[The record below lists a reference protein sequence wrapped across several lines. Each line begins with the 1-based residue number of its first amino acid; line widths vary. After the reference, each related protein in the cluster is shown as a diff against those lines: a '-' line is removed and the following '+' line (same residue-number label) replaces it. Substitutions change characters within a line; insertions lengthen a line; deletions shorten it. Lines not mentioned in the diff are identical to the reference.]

1 MGAVQAQWK
10 PSDWVSTM
18 CPAKNIFYKV
28 DRLDVLTGNLYF
40 AHQIIYLIN
49 KDLEPRECIRWWLW
63 VKIGD
68 NIERDREWCNEW
80 CRDLHILTDVH
91 ERWLGPLPSSVTL
104 SRMVTISDPQFPC
117 LQTGT
122 IILYIT
128 PPPGKAIPHG
138 PDLSLHWLLW
148 SRLSSH
154 LFHHGLQTGFLP
166 TPPWAPWGPFNHRGS
181 EHVYHLM
188 SDDKVRYTEQCSCCY
203 AVNSLQTTH
212 RKRVAGVN
220 LSTQVSVAP
229 GPFVFFL
236 SPHRPEAYCMRET
249 PSFPL
254 PSA

>member
-40 AHQIIYLIN
+40 AQQIIYLVN
-49 KDLEPRECIRWWLW
+49 KDLEPRECIRWWFW

-68 NIERDREWCNEW
+68 NIERDREWCNER
-80 CRDLHILTDVH
+80 CRDLHILIDVH

-104 SRMVTISDPQFPC
+104 SKMVTISDPRFPC
-117 LQTGT
+117 LQMGA
-122 IILYIT
+122 IILYII

-138 PDLSLHWLLW
+138 LIPASAGPCGQGSLHTCFTMVFSLASCPPHHELLEDLLTTGAQNTFTILWVMIRWGTQSSAAAVMLSIRCKQRIGNEWLE
-148 SRLSSH
+148 
-154 LFHHGLQTGFLP
+154 QTSPLGFL
-166 TPPWAPWGPFNHRGS
+166 
-181 EHVYHLM
+181 L
-188 SDDKVRYTEQCSCCY
+188 
-203 AVNSLQTTH
+203 LQG
-212 RKRVAGVN
+212 R
-220 LSTQVSVAP
+220 LC
-229 GPFVFFL
+229 FL
-236 SPHRPEAYCMRET
+236 SPHRPEAYCTRET